1 MNIKSSITS
10 SMFKPIKKKFSPQ
23 CIRLAVVGNTSSGK
37 SFLLKDI
44 IDALRS
50 MNCAFYTSESL
61 EAQDGFQYKP
71 FSNYAP
77 NQKGGNGGTPIYACR
92 HEDHYGQ
99 LVKSA
104 DFKFDLCFL
113 NIPGEIFEDQKLHS
127 YNEMKS
133 LLMTSKKLFT
143 VHTYT
148 NPAGEERLIVKP
160 NSKVCP
166 IEDEDET
173 DIVPTAP
180 AKDAFLMRFKPWGEI
195 NRELSLAHFVEGK
208 EKDIKGEELMMN
220 FFKYDT
226 DSVMRSITNLIERKV
241 FPNLTFDHVDFEEQ
255 QFDLSFVFF
264 HYCTLA
270 TDIVLCDRVY
280 THLDKNAEKGKEVL
294 GFNELATRL
303 SQFLDEEKIAENVNA
318 YVAFRNVDFLLQ
330 NKDVEQAYIDL
341 NKQLIGKGMRLEQ
354 RRNVIYSLF
363 SYLMFDHIG
372 YSMRGVGDSME
383 HILGIEEGVQVS
395 LDPNEKNAII
405 GDGQNEV
412 SMSTNHLDHAFI
424 EQLKKRYIDVKGS
437 ENHVFNADNLEDHI
451 RSRIGGQGQAFRMI
465 LAQTGWQP
473 EDNDMFVP
481 HVYFTCTPIT
491 EDYRV
496 YKNGLKDKPSQDEFD
511 FYREGSTTKFSDM
524 GSRAC
529 FGSFQLCMDIFN
541 NHDIGSFVYGAMLE
555 RIFDIG

>member
-1 MNIKSSITS
+1 MKIKSSIKRS
-10 SMFKPIKKKFSPQ
+10 VLGPIKEKFSPQ

-50 MNCAFYTSESL
+50 MGCGFYTSESL
-61 EAQDGFQYKP
+61 ESKDGFQYKP

-99 LVKSA
+99 LVKSSEI
-104 DFKFDLCFL
+104 KFDLSFL
-113 NIPGEIFEDQKLHS
+113 NIPGEIFEDKKLHS
-127 YNEMKS
+127 YNELKKV
-133 LLMTSKKLFT
+133 LKTSKKLFT
-143 VHTYT
+143 VHTYI

-160 NSKVCP
+160 NAKVCP
-166 IEDEDET
+166 IEDDET
-173 DIVPTAP
+173 VTVPAGSN
-180 AKDAFLMRFKPWGEI
+180 KDAFLMRFKPWGEI
-195 NRELSLAHFVEGK
+195 NRELTLAHFSHDK

-226 DSVMRSITNLIERKV
+226 DSVMRSITSLIERKV

-280 THLDKNAEKGKEVL
+280 THLDKAAEKGKEVL

-303 SQFLDEEKIAENVNA
+303 SQFLDDENIAEKVNA
-318 YVAFRNVDFLLQ
+318 YIAFRNVDFLLQ
-330 NKDVEQAYIDL
+330 NRDVEQAYIDL
-341 NKQLIGKGMRLEQ
+341 NKQLRDLEMSPEM

-363 SYLMFDHIG
+363 SYLLFDHIG
-372 YSMRGVGDSME
+372 YSMRGIGDSME
-383 HILGIEEGVQVS
+383 HILGIEDGKHVALAPDEERPAVE
-395 LDPNEKNAII
+395 DERDENAMTPI
-405 GDGQNEV
+405 NR
-412 SMSTNHLDHAFI
+412 TFI
-424 EQLKKRYIDVKGS
+424 ERLKERYIDVKGS

-473 EDNDMFVP
+473 EGNDTFVP

-496 YKNGLKDKPSQDEFD
+496 YKNGLKNNPDQDEFD

-529 FGSFQLCMDIFN
+529 FGSFQLCIDIFN
-541 NHDIGSFVYGAMLE
+541 NHGIGSFFYGAMLE
-555 RIFDIG
+555 RVFDIG

>member
-1 MNIKSSITS
+1 MKIKSSIKRS
-10 SMFKPIKKKFSPQ
+10 VVNPIKNKFSPQ

-50 MNCAFYTSESL
+50 MGCGFYTSESL
-61 EAQDGFQYKP
+61 ENRDGFQYKP

-99 LVKSA
+99 LIKSS
-104 DFKFDLCFL
+104 DIKFDLCFL

-127 YNEMKS
+127 YNELKS
-133 LLMTSKKLFT
+133 LLMTTKKLFT
-143 VHTYT
+143 VYT
-148 NPAGEERLIVKP
+148 FINPAGEERLIVKP
-160 NSKVCP
+160 NAKVCP
-166 IEDEDET
+166 LEEDET
-173 DIVPTAP
+173 VTVPAGSS
-180 AKDAFLMRFKPWGEI
+180 KDAFLMRFKPWSEI
-195 NRELSLAHFVEGK
+195 NRELSLARFVQDK
-208 EKDIKGEELMMN
+208 ARDIKGEELMMN

-226 DSVMRSITNLIERKV
+226 DSVMRSITSLIERKI

-280 THLDKNAEKGKEVL
+280 THLDKAVEKGKEVL

-303 SQFLDEEKIAENVNA
+303 SQFLDEEKMAERVNA
-318 YVAFRNVDFLLQ
+318 YIAFRNVDFLLQ
-330 NKDVEQAYIDL
+330 DKAVERAYIDL
-341 NKQLIGKGMRLEQ
+341 NKQLSAKEMSPEQ

-372 YSMRGVGDSME
+372 YDLHGVGDSME
-383 HILGIEEGVQVS
+383 HILGIEEGKHVS
-395 LDPNEKNAII
+395 LTPDEEKTGADE
-405 GDGQNEV
+405 G
-412 SMSTNHLDHAFI
+412 SMPVNHLDRAFI
-424 EQLKKRYIDVKGS
+424 ERLKDRYIDVKGS

-473 EDNDMFVP
+473 QDNDTFVP

-496 YKNGLKDKPSQDEFD
+496 YKNGLKNNPNQDEYD

-541 NHDIGSFVYGAMLE
+541 NHGIGSFIHGAMLE
-555 RIFDIG
+555 RIFDIC